1 MVTELR
7 SEWRARSD
15 WPGGSGGQRM
25 GQRMPGVGQGDELLC
40 IIGFVCASPGFS
52 VIVTSPS
59 MAEEVQQ
66 ALSEL
71 ELDRCE
77 VCSNGS
83 VCGSAC
89 GVGQLRFRSEHHW

>member
-1 MVTELR
+1 MR
-7 SEWRARSD
+7 SERRAHSD
-15 WPGGSGGQRM
+15 WPGGSGGQRL
-25 GQRMPGVGQGDELLC
+25 GQPMRGAGRGDEHLC
-40 IIGFVCASPGFS
+40 LMEFVCWSPGLS

-59 MAEEVQQ
+59 V
-66 ALSEL
+66 ALSAL

-89 GVGQLRFRSEHHW
+89 GVGQLEFRSEHRW